1 MINAK
6 LFSRRF
12 KVEKELVKNM
22 VMELVTKKLV
32 KQIGVDGVEGK
43 KAALDVTFT
52 PVQRLFFL
60 AYWCAFSGIYLFKM
74 QAAGFAFCHEHF
86 NARVM

>member
-52 PVQRLFFL
+52 PVPGGFLL
-60 AYWCAFSGIYLFKM
+60 AYWYAFSGIDLFRM
-74 QAAGFAFCHEHF
+74 QAVGFAFCHEHF

>member
-43 KAALDVTFT
+43 KAALDLYTSARRILT
-52 PVQRLFFL
+52 RLLLCF
-60 AYWCAFSGIYLFKM
+60 
-74 QAAGFAFCHEHF
+74 
-86 NARVM
+86 

>member
-1 MINAK
+1 MTWQGKIKLNFWDLTSKMINAK

-43 KAALDVTFT
+43 KAALDVTLT
-52 PVQRLFFL
+52 PVPRVFFL
-60 AYWCAFSGIYLFKM
+60 AYWCAF
-74 QAAGFAFCHEHF
+74 AF
-86 NARVM
+86 